1 MLILLLYMQYILN
14 ANNNDSTI
22 PTWEFKYSIPLS
34 MDIIMLAN
42 ISLVTMN
49 EGESNFKCIE
59 SAALKMD
66 KRSLISWHML
76 LKLV

>member
-1 MLILLLYMQYILN
+1 
-14 ANNNDSTI
+14 
-22 PTWEFKYSIPLS
+22 

>member
-1 MLILLLYMQYILN
+1 
-14 ANNNDSTI
+14 
-22 PTWEFKYSIPLS
+22 

-42 ISLVTMN
+42 ISLVTIN
-49 EGESNFKCIE
+49 EGESNFECIE

-76 LKLV
+76 LRLVYNKHINIIFTKN